1 MNKILTIIRSI
12 LCVFMLHMLFVSCSN
27 KNSPTAPKEEPITE
41 TYGIDY
47 EHPEKYIISGTQ
59 STITDEEFVPIS
71 QQLKIEEFNF
81 TALKKIYTWK
91 DSHFKNINA
100 GGQYVGK
107 LTIND
112 LLKSKELSGCHDHGL
127 VLVSMLRKYNIPAIF
142 VDATG
147 IDWALNYPEKV
158 QYFSGHIFV
167 ELYMDNTW
175 ILLDSTSRI
184 YIPDY
189 DPTNPI
195 IPITNAME
203 NKGYFV
209 MFKGL
214 DPEHYGITDIQ
225 QLNNAQKLYA
235 NKIKDEFDSFHFPNY
250 TILRL

>member
-1 MNKILTIIRSI
+1 MNKTKTIIRAM
-12 LCVFMLHMLFVSCSN
+12 LYVFMLHLLFVSCSD
-27 KNSPTAPKEEPITE
+27 KSSPTEPKEEHLKS

-59 STITDEEFVPIS
+59 STITDEEFAQIS
-71 QQLKIEEFNF
+71 QQLQIEEINF
-81 TALKKIYTWK
+81 TALKKIYNWK

-100 GGQYVGK
+100 GGKYVGK

-127 VLVSMLRKYNIPAIF
+127 VLVSLLRKYNVPAIF

-158 QYFSGHIFV
+158 QYFSGHVLV
-167 ELYMDNTW
+167 ELFLDNKW
-175 ILLDSTSRI
+175 ILLDSTARL

-203 NKGYFV
+203 SKGYFV

-214 DPEHYGITDIQ
+214 DPEDYGITDIQ
-225 QLNNAQKLYA
+225 QLNDEQKLYA
-235 NKIKDEFDSFHFPNY
+235 TKIKNDFDSFVFPNY
-250 TILRL
+250 TIMRL